1 MFQDLHVFDVHAHF
15 PIRGDVA
22 MGGGNRTRQTGRIDD
37 PTAAERQ
44 AFRQRQLEQTRHQ
57 WRMAFDF
64 PTPETEAR
72 SSEEQAQRWVAELDR
87 YGLEKIGFVTGRN
100 NDELARVVR
109 MYPDRFVGFAHHDIT
124 KPDAPAELER
134 AVTEL
139 GLKGLKL
146 FGPMTEVIMHDRSLY
161 PVWEV
166 CERLGIPVLIHFGM
180 QGAAGGISY
189 HMNMS
194 PAVLE
199 PVARDFP
206 TVDFIIPHFG
216 IQHVTDLLFL
226 CWSCPNVNVDS
237 SGSNQWVR
245 WMPYKLTLEDL
256 FQRFFETIGPER
268 ILFGSD
274 SSWFPR
280 GFALRYL
287 QDQLRICRFM
297 NMSHE
302 QLQMIFGGNAARIL
316 KVPLISSTS
325 TSMTT
330 TADVD
335 IDVVPE
341 EPTYG

>member
-1 MFQDLHVFDVHAHF
+1 MYQDLHVIDVHAHF
-15 PIRGDVA
+15 PIKGDASQSLRSRERGV
-22 MGGGNRTRQTGRIDD
+22 IDN
-37 PTAAERQ
+37 PKVAEREAHRNQ
-44 AFRQRQLEQTRHQ
+44 ILERTRHQ

-64 PTPETEAR
+64 PEPETEPR
-72 SSEEQAQRWVAELDR
+72 SSEEQADRWVAELDK
-87 YGLEKIGFVTGRN
+87 YGIERIGFVTGRD
-100 NDELARVVR
+100 NDELSRVVQ

-124 KPDAPAELER
+124 QPDAAEELER
-134 AVTEL
+134 AVTKL

-146 FGPMTEVIMHDRSLY
+146 LAPAIPLLINDRSLY
-161 PVWEV
+161 PVWET

-180 QGAAGGISY
+180 LGAAGGVSY
-189 HMNMS
+189 HPNIS
-194 PAVLE
+194 PSVLE

-245 WMPYKLTLEDL
+245 WMPYNLTLDDL
-256 FQRFFETIGPER
+256 FRKFYETIGPER

-280 GFALRYL
+280 GFANRYL

-297 NMSHE
+297 NMPHE
-302 QLQMIFGGNAARIL
+302 HLQMIFGGNAARIL
-316 KVPLISSTS
+316 DIPIG
-325 TSMTT
+325 
-330 TADVD
+330 D
-335 IDVVPE
+335 IDAKGASDSE
-341 EPTYG
+341 K